1 MKLEKKTPEV
11 PDIMNLPKPRP
22 GKGAGRK
29 AGLLALVAVLA
40 VGGAAFWLTRDPST
54 RDQWREQAAGVIDN
68 ATSGTPLAGVGD
80 LLRDAPPPPPSA
92 VTNPSTAPG
101 TLAGQN
107 VQGTV
112 PAPVDTSLP
121 PGQSGLAGS
130 GGAPG
135 MAGQEAVQP
144 VAPKVTADSKVRPD
158 FVEDLAAYLV
168 SRYKPGPRGG
178 SLAVSVQSVNQRY
191 GVKLAGQVEGGR
203 AGLLRYAF
211 HPTMLQSLYAL
222 YVDRFMAALDR
233 EAAAKSLSPEQNREM
248 HMALAGRF
256 VMLAGAL
263 EGVASVPDLGKRI
276 KGLEQIS
283 QNVVDIN
290 SQMTAAV
297 FDLDQLRENKASQP
311 EIATTQLRVDG
322 LSARYRRALEERAAA
337 QRALV
342 AAIRKGGGQA
352 LDDDS
357 LLFVAYWVDRR
368 LREGP
373 QAPASV
379 QSAAAVLRDLARRCA
394 QAGAAAPANRDNPA
408 AQPALSAPAA
418 PARNTAPQTT
428 APQNT
433 LPRNTQPQ
441 AGTRLPAAPAP
452 APAQPLTVPAPLVL
466 FVGGTRSGKSG
477 LAQRWAEAQ
486 SPRRLFLAT
495 CRVEDA
501 EMAARVARHQAARGA
516 GWHCVEEP
524 LDPLAVLGGCPAGSA
539 FGGAGVVLLDCV
551 SLWIANLLAAGLTP
565 EAVQARVAAL
575 AAGLAENGCRA
586 RPVALVSAET
596 GLGIVPPTPLGRL
609 YRDVLGLANQTLAR
623 ACTHVIFVSCGLPL
637 ALKGPLPEGIC

>member
-112 PAPVDTSLP
+112 PAPVDTNLP

-394 QAGAAAPANRDNPA
+394 QAGAVAPANRDNPA

-452 APAQPLTVPAPLVL
+452 APAQPLTVPAPVQ
-466 FVGGTRSGKSG
+466 VGG
-477 LAQRWAEAQ
+477 Q
-486 SPRRLFLAT
+486 
-495 CRVEDA
+495 
-501 EMAARVARHQAARGA
+501 
-516 GWHCVEEP
+516 
-524 LDPLAVLGGCPAGSA
+524 
-539 FGGAGVVLLDCV
+539 
-551 SLWIANLLAAGLTP
+551 
-565 EAVQARVAAL
+565 
-575 AAGLAENGCRA
+575 
-586 RPVALVSAET
+586 
-596 GLGIVPPTPLGRL
+596 GR
-609 YRDVLGLANQTLAR
+609 
-623 ACTHVIFVSCGLPL
+623 
-637 ALKGPLPEGIC
+637 

>member
-101 TLAGQN
+101 TLAGRN

-130 GGAPG
+130 GGAPD

-191 GVKLAGQVEGGR
+191 GVKLAGQAEGGR

-233 EAAAKSLSPEQNREM
+233 EAAAKALSPEQNREM

-297 FDLDQLRENKASQP
+297 FDLDQLRENRASQP

-373 QAPASV
+373 QALASV

-394 QAGAAAPANRDNPA
+394 QAGAGAPGNRDNPV
-408 AQPALSAPAA
+408 AQPAPSVPAA
-418 PARNTAPQTT
+418 PAMNATPQTA

-433 LPRNTQPQ
+433 LPRSTQPQ
-441 AGTRLPAAPAP
+441 AGTRLPAATAP
-452 APAQPLTVPAPLVL
+452 APAQPLTVPAPVQAPVQ
-466 FVGGTRSGKSG
+466 VGG
-477 LAQRWAEAQ
+477 Q
-486 SPRRLFLAT
+486 
-495 CRVEDA
+495 
-501 EMAARVARHQAARGA
+501 
-516 GWHCVEEP
+516 
-524 LDPLAVLGGCPAGSA
+524 
-539 FGGAGVVLLDCV
+539 
-551 SLWIANLLAAGLTP
+551 
-565 EAVQARVAAL
+565 
-575 AAGLAENGCRA
+575 
-586 RPVALVSAET
+586 
-596 GLGIVPPTPLGRL
+596 GR
-609 YRDVLGLANQTLAR
+609 
-623 ACTHVIFVSCGLPL
+623 
-637 ALKGPLPEGIC
+637 